1 MLNRKNNKSRR
12 LSLEILFLVLI
23 SLTISLII
31 FFVMTYSTR
40 GIVEEY
46 LFNNE
51 IILDDYK
58 YYSVENTIFT
68 CGLIISVII
77 FISIFLG
84 LFSDKIAYIKTITN
98 GIKELQIN
106 NYDNKV
112 ELKDNNELTELA
124 NSINFLSKQEKEVK
138 EKEEKLSKEK
148 EELIRNLSHDIRTPL
163 TSIISYTELMSNK
176 ENLSNKE
183 KNEYFNL
190 ILKKSKQIKDLTDVL
205 LDGNKKE
212 LSTFEDATLLIK
224 QLVDEFE
231 DSLESFNIN
240 IDLSRLN
247 KFSWTV
253 DVNELIRIF
262 DNLVSNIKKYASNE
276 DSIDLIIENTNNS
289 LVITQRNIIKENKD
303 EQEHHNI
310 GISSIKKIVQGY
322 QGNVVINENE
332 KTFEIIITFLYL

>member
-12 LSLEILFLVLI
+12 LSLEILFLVSI
-23 SLTISLII
+23 SLIISLII

-51 IILDDYK
+51 IVLDDYK
-58 YYSVENTIFT
+58 YYSIENTIFT

-77 FISIFLG
+77 FIVIFLG
-84 LFSDKIAYIKTITN
+84 LFSGKIAYIKTITN

-106 NYDNKV
+106 NYDHKV
-112 ELKDNNELTELA
+112 ELKGNNELTELA

-240 IDLSRLN
+240 IDLSKLT
-247 KFSWTV
+247 KFTWTV

-262 DNLVSNIKKYASNE
+262 DNLISNIKKYASNE

-332 KTFEIIITFLYL
+332 KTFEIIITF